1 MIVPFLN
8 LAKAYEEL
16 RPEID
21 ESIQRVLESGWY
33 VLGEEVTAFEKS
45 YAEFT
50 DSKYCLGVAN
60 GMDALELSLRAL
72 DIGPG
77 DEVIV
82 PAHTFVA
89 TWLAVTKVGAVPV
102 PIEPNQNTYNIEVSK
117 IEEKISEK
125 TKAIIPV
132 HLYGQPVDLNEILK
146 LKRKYSIR
154 VIEDAAQAQ
163 GSIYEGK
170 RIGSHGDLV
179 CWSFYPG
186 KNLGA
191 NGDSGAITSND
202 FELMDKITY
211 LRNYGSKQKYEHVYA
226 GMNSRLDPIQAS
238 ILKVKLKMLDEW
250 NSRRTKIAER
260 YLSDLV
266 NISDIK
272 LPQLRENLS
281 HVWHLFVISCDRRN
295 ELQKFLKDNGIETL
309 IHYPIPPHKQKAYQ
323 EIMPNLKLEITEN
336 LSKKILSLPIG
347 PHTEKDHVSRVIE
360 KITSF
365 FGQ

>member
-146 LKRKYSIR
+146 LKKEI
-154 VIEDAAQAQ
+154 
-163 GSIYEGK
+163 
-170 RIGSHGDLV
+170 
-179 CWSFYPG
+179 FY
-186 KNLGA
+186 K
-191 NGDSGAITSND
+191 
-202 FELMDKITY
+202 
-211 LRNYGSKQKYEHVYA
+211 
-226 GMNSRLDPIQAS
+226 
-238 ILKVKLKMLDEW
+238 
-250 NSRRTKIAER
+250 
-260 YLSDLV
+260 SD
-266 NISDIK
+266 
-272 LPQLRENLS
+272 
-281 HVWHLFVISCDRRN
+281 
-295 ELQKFLKDNGIETL
+295 
-309 IHYPIPPHKQKAYQ
+309 
-323 EIMPNLKLEITEN
+323 
-336 LSKKILSLPIG
+336 
-347 PHTEKDHVSRVIE
+347 
-360 KITSF
+360 
-365 FGQ
+365 